1 MIEGGKGRYIKQIRL
16 AGHKSYFPNKYYSP
30 YDFMDRL
37 NEAVKGRYDLT
48 VIEVRYIISKP
59 FSIQARARPSRI
71 WTTTSVWA
79 ILNPSPISTTSS
91 ISRTLS

>member
-1 MIEGGKGRYIKQIRL
+1 MSEGGKGRYIKQIRL

-48 VIEVRYIISKP
+48 VIEVRYIVSKTFP
-59 FSIQARARPSRI
+59 IQARARPSRT
-71 WTTTSVWA
+71 WTNTSV
-79 ILNPSPISTTSS
+79 
-91 ISRTLS
+91 